1 MSFLWLLERER
12 EYYEKCITFS
22 LLLQSNML
30 FVIFIT
36 KFLPNFHSLSIFKSS
51 KMPSIEFHEF
61 KSSNSNQVNKLP
73 KKKWWEYT
81 SYETNMTSGQCG
93 FLVLLLLLLSIARSS
108 IAFSLFYAQFS
119 CAHDFLCT
127 LFTHIAYFSLSVFVN
142 KLFHMKNLPELCR
155 LNDILQSDWSSFFS
169 HRNRRRSGSH
179 LQ

>member
-73 KKKWWEYT
+73 KKNDGNTHLTKRIWHPANVDFWYCCCCCYQLLE
-81 SYETNMTSGQCG
+81 
-93 FLVLLLLLLSIARSS
+93 VLLHFHYFMLNFHALTIFFAPFLPISHILVCR
-108 IAFSLFYAQFS
+108 FS
-119 CAHDFLCT
+119 
-127 LFTHIAYFSLSVFVN
+127 
-142 KLFHMKNLPELCR
+142 
-155 LNDILQSDWSSFFS
+155 
-169 HRNRRRSGSH
+169 
-179 LQ
+179 